1 MNTEQYIK
9 NMLNENLFA
18 VIFPK
23 DRKMESATEL
33 VNLIDAAVGIA
44 EFQDDDD
51 NENKSWGVLIDKR
64 KMKKSLQLA
73 EENNND
79 SNV

>member
-44 EFQDDDD
+44 EFQDDD

>member
-44 EFQDDDD
+44 EFQDDD
-51 NENKSWGVLIDKR
+51 ENKSWGVLIDKR